1 MLQKKKH
8 SRRTYNG
15 IAYWDARDRERD
27 RAYYRHKDSIDITV
41 KDKVFLDNEELL
53 DLEKVNEI
61 CRENLCDA
69 DNLDFDYMHIQEIVS
84 NSELS
89 LALNKLTEKQKFV
102 LYMYGVEWYK
112 TSEIAKIMNISPRGV
127 RNHLE
132 SAKKSIMK
140 TLEIDQFNVA

>member
-1 MLQKKKH
+1 M
-8 SRRTYNG
+8 
-15 IAYWDARDRERD
+15 
-27 RAYYRHKDSIDITV
+27 
-41 KDKVFLDNEELL
+41 DKVFLDDEELL
-53 DLEKVNEI
+53 DREKINEI
-61 CRENLCDA
+61 CRDNLCDT

-84 NSELS
+84 DSKLS
-89 LALNKLTEKQKFV
+89 AALSKLTEKQKFV

>member
-1 MLQKKKH
+1 M
-8 SRRTYNG
+8 
-15 IAYWDARDRERD
+15 
-27 RAYYRHKDSIDITV
+27 
-41 KDKVFLDNEELL
+41 DKVFLDDEELL

-84 NSELS
+84 NSKLS
-89 LALNKLTEKQKFV
+89 VALSKLTEKQKFV

-132 SAKKSIMK
+132 SAKRSIMK
-140 TLEIDQFNVA
+140 TLELDQSNAA

>member
-1 MLQKKKH
+1 M
-8 SRRTYNG
+8 
-15 IAYWDARDRERD
+15 
-27 RAYYRHKDSIDITV
+27 
-41 KDKVFLDNEELL
+41 DKVFLDDEELL

-112 TSEIAKIMNISPRGV
+112 TSEIAKIMNISSRGV

-132 SAKKSIMK
+132 SAKRSIMK
-140 TLEIDQFNVA
+140 TLGIDQSNVA

>member
-1 MLQKKKH
+1 M
-8 SRRTYNG
+8 
-15 IAYWDARDRERD
+15 
-27 RAYYRHKDSIDITV
+27 
-41 KDKVFLDNEELL
+41 DKVFLDEEELL
-53 DLEKVNEI
+53 DIKKINEL
-61 CRENLCDA
+61 CKDNLCDT
-69 DNLDFDYMHIQEIVS
+69 DSLDFDYMHIEEIVS
-84 NSELS
+84 DSKLS
-89 LALNKLTEKQKFV
+89 VALSKLTEKQKFV

>member
-1 MLQKKKH
+1 M
-8 SRRTYNG
+8 
-15 IAYWDARDRERD
+15 
-27 RAYYRHKDSIDITV
+27 
-41 KDKVFLDNEELL
+41 FLDNEELL

>member
-1 MLQKKKH
+1 M
-8 SRRTYNG
+8 
-15 IAYWDARDRERD
+15 
-27 RAYYRHKDSIDITV
+27 
-41 KDKVFLDNEELL
+41 DKVFLDDEELL

-132 SAKKSIMK
+132 SAKRSIMK
-140 TLEIDQFNVA
+140 TLELDQSNAA

>member
-1 MLQKKKH
+1 M
-8 SRRTYNG
+8 
-15 IAYWDARDRERD
+15 
-27 RAYYRHKDSIDITV
+27 
-41 KDKVFLDNEELL
+41 FLDNEELL

-132 SAKKSIMK
+132 SAKRSIMK
-140 TLEIDQFNVA
+140 TLELDQSNAA

>member
-1 MLQKKKH
+1 M
-8 SRRTYNG
+8 
-15 IAYWDARDRERD
+15 
-27 RAYYRHKDSIDITV
+27 
-41 KDKVFLDNEELL
+41 DKVFLDEEELL

-61 CRENLCDA
+61 CRDSLCDA
-69 DNLDFDYMHIQEIVS
+69 DSLDFDYMHIQEIVS

-89 LALNKLTEKQKFV
+89 SALSKLTEKQKFV

-132 SAKKSIMK
+132 SAKRSIMK
-140 TLEIDQFNVA
+140 TLEIDKSNAA

>member
-1 MLQKKKH
+1 M
-8 SRRTYNG
+8 
-15 IAYWDARDRERD
+15 
-27 RAYYRHKDSIDITV
+27 
-41 KDKVFLDNEELL
+41 DKVFLDDEELL

-140 TLEIDQFNVA
+140 TLELDQFNVA

>member
-1 MLQKKKH
+1 M
-8 SRRTYNG
+8 
-15 IAYWDARDRERD
+15 
-27 RAYYRHKDSIDITV
+27 
-41 KDKVFLDNEELL
+41 

-132 SAKKSIMK
+132 SAKRSIMK
-140 TLEIDQFNVA
+140 TLELDQSNAA

>member
-1 MLQKKKH
+1 M
-8 SRRTYNG
+8 
-15 IAYWDARDRERD
+15 
-27 RAYYRHKDSIDITV
+27 
-41 KDKVFLDNEELL
+41 DKVFLDEEELL
-53 DLEKVNEI
+53 DLEKVNKL
-61 CRENLCDA
+61 CKDNLCDT
-69 DNLDFDYMHIQEIVS
+69 DSLDFDYMHIQEIVS

>member
-1 MLQKKKH
+1 M
-8 SRRTYNG
+8 
-15 IAYWDARDRERD
+15 
-27 RAYYRHKDSIDITV
+27 
-41 KDKVFLDNEELL
+41 DKVFLDNEELL
-53 DLEKVNEI
+53 ELDKVNEL
-61 CRENLCDA
+61 CKDNLCDT
-69 DNLDFDYMHIQEIVS
+69 DSLDFNYMHIQEIVS
-84 NSELS
+84 DSKLS
-89 LALNKLTEKQKFV
+89 AALSKLTERQKLV

>member
-1 MLQKKKH
+1 M
-8 SRRTYNG
+8 
-15 IAYWDARDRERD
+15 
-27 RAYYRHKDSIDITV
+27 
-41 KDKVFLDNEELL
+41 DKVFLDDEELL